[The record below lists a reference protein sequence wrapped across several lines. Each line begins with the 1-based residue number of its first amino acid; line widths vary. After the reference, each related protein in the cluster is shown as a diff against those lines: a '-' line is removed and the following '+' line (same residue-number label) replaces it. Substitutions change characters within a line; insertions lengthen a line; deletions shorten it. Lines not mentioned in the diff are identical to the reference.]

1 MTEISI
7 LFLGDWLTRDVSP
20 YLAFA
25 SEARRKSVAR
35 VRAAADKSRSLWADL
50 FARWRVAQASG
61 KNPSEITLDH
71 DEKGAPFCS
80 GTGLALSLSHSGP
93 YIAAAVGD
101 APIGV
106 DVERQRKAP
115 SDVAKRW
122 FRPEEN
128 AFLQTLSEGTYP
140 SSFFRLWTVKEA
152 ALKYTGEG
160 LSGGLE
166 TIDALRLL
174 RAAKNGAADKS
185 EPLAAQNFALPE
197 EAVAAV
203 VAKPCD
209 LPGKARLFVLAA
221 SANGVYG
228 DAQFA
233 EINTVLPM
241 PFLQGN
247 NE

>member
-7 LFLGDWLTRDVSP
+7 LFLDDWLTRDVSP

-25 SEARRKSVAR
+25 SEARRESVAR

-50 FARWRVAQASG
+50 FARWRVAQTSG
-61 KNPSEITLDH
+61 KNPSEITLNH
-71 DEKGAPFCS
+71 DEKGAPFCP
-80 GTGLALSLSHSGP
+80 GTGLVLSLSHSGP

-101 APIGV
+101 APVGV
-106 DVERQRKAP
+106 DVERKRKAP

-122 FRPEEN
+122 FRPAEN
-128 AFLQTLSEGTYP
+128 TFLQTLSEETYP
-140 SSFFRLWTVKEA
+140 SAFFRLWTVKEA

-174 RAAKNGAADKS
+174 RAPKNGATDKS

-203 VAKPCD
+203 VAKRCD
-209 LPGKARLFVLAA
+209 LPEKARLFVLET
-221 SANGVYG
+221 SANGIYG
-228 DAQFA
+228 DAQFKELDA
-233 EINTVLPM
+233 IAPM
-241 PFLQGN
+241 EFYLN
-247 NE
+247 H